1 MSRLPFMPFYPADF
15 AADTMDLTTEQ
26 IGAYFLL
33 ILHSWRLSEGSL
45 PNDMEWL
52 KRVLPKMHG
61 HTFNKLVP
69 PLLNRFFFLNENR
82 RWENKRVSKERQKA
96 DKLSANQSQN
106 ARKRWD
112 AVNKNKG
119 LPDAAA
125 MPLQLQPQL
134 QDNINPNGLIVNA
147 EVVDLSEASKSRK
160 TETLRAFG
168 ETWNA
173 LAAELGLSAIETI
186 KPGSTRERH
195 ALARA
200 RELVADFPDLAAG
213 LNALAARIR
222 GSPLLRGEIG
232 NRQWR
237 ATFDWVLNASNF
249 TKIMEGNYEVR
260 KTTG

>member
-1 MSRLPFMPFYPADF
+1 TGLRAHNWDARQYASDQSTQRVIRYRERKRNVSCNVSVTGDETPPE
-15 AADTMDLTTEQ
+15 TETETETEQ
-26 IGAYFLL
+26 
-33 ILHSWRLSEGSL
+33 
-45 PNDMEWL
+45 N
-52 KRVLPKMHG
+52 
-61 HTFNKLVP
+61 HT
-69 PLLNRFFFLNENR
+69 
-82 RWENKRVSKERQKA
+82 
-96 DKLSANQSQN
+96 DANAS
-106 ARKRWD
+106 
-112 AVNKNKG
+112 V
-119 LPDAAA
+119 
-125 MPLQLQPQL
+125 
-134 QDNINPNGLIVNA
+134 VNA

-160 TETLRAFG
+160 KETLRAFG
-168 ETWNA
+168 EAWNA

-237 ATFDWVLNASNF
+237 ATFDWVVNAANF